1 MLKNNGFVEKIKR
14 YKKVH
19 IYPRNDHFRTNENIS
34 PLNPKPN
41 LKIKYNL
48 TQLLLENNNSKNIS
62 QKNKSFMNY
71 INSKT
76 SLNPYYN
83 AINHN
88 TIENNYRYMPRNKSS
103 NNIFYK
109 KNLFENKHQKV
120 IDELN
125 IMKNNNNFINNKINK
140 NLNYQAINIKKSK
153 SITSTTLSSKKN
165 LYDKIIS
172 RNIKINKENQSLNE
186 NELHKKIDLLNSTL
200 LNEQRISKSKN
211 KIKYNIEKKKMKEI
225 INLERAKKLKGLSLG
240 KINFKKV
247 SKKSSVIK
255 SKLDKIKII
264 AHKKS
269 NSTPKKNII
278 LRSFERNIR
287 NKYKSRIYTE
297 QNNYIGNNTEIYSLN
312 SNNNNINYSCD
323 YSRSYKINNKVKNKL
338 EINLEKKYID
348 LNLNSPLLFNDG
360 DEKVK
365 KWIFKEKRDKEI
377 KKGLN
382 DDLFYENNNN
392 NKDFQNY
399 KLSNKYF
406 NNNNLLFNDKRS
418 FKSINLGK
426 YFDLELSRFN
436 NKLNNF
442 SNIKKAKHIIN
453 SKHVFKP
460 IY

>member
-1 MLKNNGFVEKIKR
+1 
-14 YKKVH
+14 
-19 IYPRNDHFRTNENIS
+19 
-34 PLNPKPN
+34 
-41 LKIKYNL
+41 
-48 TQLLLENNNSKNIS
+48 
-62 QKNKSFMNY
+62 MNY

-88 TIENNYRYMPRNKSS
+88 TIENNYSYMPRNKSS

-240 KINFKKV
+240 RINFKKV

-264 AHKKS
+264 AHEKS

-348 LNLNSPLLFNDG
+348 LNLNLPLLFNDG
-360 DEKVK
+360 EEKVK

-399 KLSNKYF
+399 KLSNKYS
-406 NNNNLLFNDKRS
+406 L
-418 FKSINLGK
+418 FKSLAV
-426 YFDLELSRFN
+426 FAFFLS
-436 NKLNNF
+436 L
-442 SNIKKAKHIIN
+442 
-453 SKHVFKP
+453 
-460 IY
+460 